1 MFHLDLHLRLFGSNR
16 CGTGQV
22 ICLGANVNRNLSAA
36 FDYRRIG
43 IVTDNIPHLI
53 SKRHFSPTPY
63 FAIINKFLVYA
74 CVIIEQSYLAVRF
87 KRGNCTSGCHF
98 IQHLYACREAQH
110 RFRLVRFRCRL
121 RSRLRFRQNGV
132 ISLVAG
138 SQEKQCCHNAGNNQ
152 FFHIVH
158 FT

>member
-1 MFHLDLHLRLFGSNR
+1 MPFSDIIVFLDSYPNQGEQVFHLDLHLVLFGSNR

-74 CVIIEQSYLAVRF
+74 CVIIEQSYLAVEGS
-87 KRGNCTSGCHF
+87 KEETVPLVVTSF
-98 IQHLYACREAQH
+98 SISM
-110 RFRLVRFRCRL
+110 LVEKHNIVL
-121 RSRLRFRQNGV
+121 GLSG
-132 ISLVAG
+132 SGAG
-138 SQEKQCCHNAGNNQ
+138 SE
-152 FFHIVH
+152 
-158 FT
+158 